1 MSLVLI
7 NDLVGGSLDLEFT
20 FVNFSGLHIL
30 TFQNNLDIPHECWG
44 IMKSRGQPSF
54 LSAITLFFLHPSG
67 VVFMIIVT
75 WLQIKAK
82 LQEGEQ
88 YPCMLQH
95 GP

>member
-1 MSLVLI
+1 MI
-7 NDLVGGSLDLEFT
+7 CVGGSLDLEFT
-20 FVNFSGLHIL
+20 FANFSGLHIL

-54 LSAITLFFLHPSG
+54 LSAIILFFLNPSG

-82 LQEGEQ
+82 LQEGKQ
-88 YPCMLQH
+88 YPRMPHH